1 MSRVVAVG
9 TGTPSAVVREA
20 RVDITDP
27 ARGRV
32 AAVEPRAWGL
42 QEGDP
47 VEVAVVLAVAA
58 GGADSNR
65 RMWGINGAVL
75 IFGPK
80 ACFASL
86 FSHCSDVWLS
96 VAA

>member
-9 TGTPSAVVREA
+9 TGTRSAVV

-42 QEGDP
+42 QEEDSVG
-47 VEVAVVLAVAA
+47 VAVVLAVAA
-58 GGADSNR
+58 GGADSSR
-65 RMWGINGAVL
+65 RMRGINGAVL

-86 FSHCSDVWLS
+86 VSHCSDMWVS
-96 VAA
+96 IAA